1 MKLLVYLA
9 CEEIKMN
16 NAKCQAELL
25 LLKYIRNS
33 QYYVKDFVMIL

>member
-1 MKLLVYLA
+1 MKVLVYLA
-9 CEEIKMN
+9 YEEMKRS

-25 LLKYIRNS
+25 LLTYICNS